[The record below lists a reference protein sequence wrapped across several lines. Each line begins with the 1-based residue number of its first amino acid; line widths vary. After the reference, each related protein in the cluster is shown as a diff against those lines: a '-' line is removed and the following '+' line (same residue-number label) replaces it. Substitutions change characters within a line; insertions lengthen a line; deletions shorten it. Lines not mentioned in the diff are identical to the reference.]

1 MRSPAAVGAL
11 ILAGLG
17 YDAPASAWSHTVFEA
32 IAKTGIAQVIQ
43 LSVAP
48 VFLLT
53 SVGAILA
60 VMANRLA
67 RIVDRARML
76 ELKLPAAEGA
86 DRDELLQRLA
96 NLSTRAKLIS
106 RAIALC
112 VVTAVLV
119 CGVIIVLFSG
129 EFLAFEATVPA
140 ALLFIAALLS
150 FLLALVWLLRE
161 IFMATRTLK
170 FGPG

>member
-1 MRSPAAVGAL
+1 MFEVPANG
-11 ILAGLG
+11 
-17 YDAPASAWSHTVFEA
+17 
-32 IAKTGIAQVIQ
+32 GIAHVIQ
-43 LSVAP
+43 LAVAP

-53 SVGAILA
+53 GVGAILN
-60 VMANRLA
+60 VMASRLS
-67 RIVDRARML
+67 RIVDRARAL
-76 ELKLPAAEGA
+76 ELKLSGAESDA
-86 DRDELLQRLA
+86 RTELLQRLA
-96 NLSTRAKLIS
+96 NLSRRARLIS
-106 RAIALC
+106 HAIALC

-129 EFLAFEATVPA
+129 EFLQFEATVPA

-161 IFMATRTLK
+161 VFMATHTMK

>member
-1 MRSPAAVGAL
+1 MLPES
-11 ILAGLG
+11 I
-17 YDAPASAWSHTVFEA
+17 APVSAMG
-32 IAKTGIAQVIQ
+32 GIAHVIH

-53 SVGAILA
+53 GVAAILA

-67 RIVDRARML
+67 RIVDRARTL
-76 ELKLPAAEGA
+76 ELKLPGAEGPA
-86 DRDELLQRLA
+86 YAELELRLK
-96 NLSTRAKLIS
+96 NLSRRAKLIS
-106 RAIALC
+106 HAIALC
-112 VVTAVLV
+112 VLTALLV
-119 CGVIIVLFSG
+119 CAVIITLFLG

-140 ALLFIAALLS
+140 AFLFIGALLA

-161 IFMATRTLK
+161 ILLATATLK